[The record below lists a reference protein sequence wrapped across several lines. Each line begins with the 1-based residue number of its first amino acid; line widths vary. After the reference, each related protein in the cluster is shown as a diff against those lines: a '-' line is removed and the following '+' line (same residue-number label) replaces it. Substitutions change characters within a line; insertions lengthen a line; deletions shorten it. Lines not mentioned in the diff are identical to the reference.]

1 MRSRQLGRTGLTVSE
16 IGFGAWALG
25 GDLWGGQNDADS
37 TAALDRAYE
46 LGVRFIDTAL
56 VYGRGRSEKVI
67 GGWIKQKKNRGSLVL
82 ASKIPPANFQWPA
95 RAGTPIASVFPAA
108 HIEACAETS
117 LKNLGVDTIDV
128 LQLHVWTDA
137 FTDDD
142 GWWEA
147 MAALKKAGKIRAIGV
162 SINSFEPESALRL
175 VRAGRVEVLQV
186 YHNVFE
192 QRPEDALFPLCEQQ
206 GVGVISRVPLDE
218 SALTGKLTTTTQFP
232 KDDYRAM
239 YFRGGRLAQAV
250 ERVEA
255 VRPVLEGAAGTMAAG
270 ALRYCLSS
278 SAVSTVIPGIRNRA
292 QAEANTAA
300 SDAGPLPAKTLKA
313 LRAHRWNR
321 AAAEWS
327 I

>member
-218 SALTGKLTTTTQFP
+218 SVLTGKLTTTTQFP

-313 LRAHRWNR
+313 LRAHRWDR

>member
-1 MRSRQLGRTGLTVSE
+1 MKSRKLGRTGLDVSE

-25 GDLWGGQNDADS
+25 GDLWGGQDDADS
-37 TAALDRAYE
+37 LAALDRAYE

-67 GGWIKQKKNRGSLVL
+67 GGWMKAKKNRGSLVL

-95 RAGTPIASVFPAA
+95 RAGTPISAVFPAA
-108 HIEACAETS
+108 HIQACAETS
-117 LKNLGVDTIDV
+117 LKNLGVDVIDV

-147 MAALKKAGKIRAIGV
+147 MSALKKAGKIRAIGV
-162 SINSFEPESALRL
+162 SINSFEPDSALRL

-192 QRPEDALFPLCEQQ
+192 QRPEDQLLPLCAER

-218 SALTGKLTTTTQFP
+218 SALTGKLTVATTFK
-232 KDDYRAM
+232 KDDYRAL
-239 YFRGGRLAQAV
+239 YFRGDRLAQTV
-250 ERVEA
+250 QRVEA
-255 VRPVLEGAAGTMAAG
+255 VRPLLEGAAGTMAAG
-270 ALRYCLSS
+270 ALRYCLSQP
-278 SAVSTVIPGIRNRA
+278 AVSTVIPGIRNRA

-300 SDAGPLPAKTLKA
+300 SDAGPLPAKTLQA
-313 LRAHRWNR
+313 LRAHRWDR

-327 I
+327 V

>member
-1 MRSRQLGRTGLTVSE
+1 MKE
-16 IGFGAWALG
+16 
-25 GDLWGGQNDADS
+25 
-37 TAALDRAYE
+37 
-46 LGVRFIDTAL
+46 
-56 VYGRGRSEKVI
+56 
-67 GGWIKQKKNRGSLVL
+67 KKNRGSLVL

-95 RAGTPIASVFPAA
+95 RAGTPIGSVFPAA

-117 LKNLGVDTIDV
+117 LRNLGVDTIDL

-147 MAALKKAGKIRAIGV
+147 MTALKKAGKIRAIGV

-218 SALTGKLTTTTQFP
+218 SALTQPRPRRNVSQGRLSRDVLP
-232 KDDYRAM
+232 
-239 YFRGGRLAQAV
+239 RGWLAQAV

-313 LRAHRWNR
+313 LRAHRWDW

-327 I
+327 IRRRSASAQ